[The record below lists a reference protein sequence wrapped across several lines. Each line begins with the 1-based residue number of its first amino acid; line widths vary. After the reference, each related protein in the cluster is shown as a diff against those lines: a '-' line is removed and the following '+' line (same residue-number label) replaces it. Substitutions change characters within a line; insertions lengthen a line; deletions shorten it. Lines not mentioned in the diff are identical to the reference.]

1 MEMISERLNE
11 GLNSIVGSLFALNR
25 LFDRA
30 MSVLAVKHKALNS
43 VRILHPS
50 LAHQFPLIADSV
62 TEMQQKRNMLSKYP
76 ATPEGNQMY
85 ETPIQ
90 FYEIALEEFH
100 KLEDLVEDTLDVAIL
115 EKDHVVK
122 AFLDGLLMQWASYVE
137 TMENIVDVCRNYGN
151 DFKSQMQFDDE
162 IEHCLTVP
170 NLAGD

>member
-11 GLNSIVGSLFALNR
+11 GLNSVVGSLFAMNR

-30 MSVLAVKHKALNS
+30 MSVLAVKYKALNS
-43 VRILHPS
+43 AKILHPS

-62 TEMQQKRNMLSKYP
+62 TEIQQKRNMLSRYP

-85 ETPIQ
+85 DSPLQ

-100 KLEDLVEDTLDVAIL
+100 KLEDLIEDTLDIAIL

-122 AFLDGLLMQWASYVE
+122 AFLDGLLMQWSSYVE
-137 TMENIVDVCRNYGN
+137 TMENIVDVCRLYGN
-151 DFKSQMQFDDE
+151 DSKSQMQFDAVIDS
-162 IEHCLTVP
+162 CLTVP